1 MDPFIK
7 IIPFWYVESQN
18 IVPLKQFNN
27 SVFMLIIPKLRN
39 TSCVCVK
46 LSDRVLILKMFDEK
60 SLSLIRSTWD
70 NYVEVDTNNYT
81 FLKI

>member
-1 MDPFIK
+1 MVPFIK

-18 IVPLKQFNN
+18 IVSLKQFNN

-46 LSDRVLILKMFDEK
+46 LSDRVLILEMFDEK

-70 NYVEVDTNNYT
+70 NYVEVDTNN
-81 FLKI
+81 